1 MSKSTRKRLRSFIVS
16 ILPKFI
22 SYRLIRR
29 SLNLTFPK
37 ANSKITFEIASNAQD
52 LIAALKLVQQ
62 NFEREGYATKCENGI
77 RLTPYHLLP
86 ETVVIVAKRD
96 KEVMATISIV
106 PRTRFGL
113 PLESSFTLNNL
124 LQNKGRVIEVS
135 ALAVDPRFR
144 GEQGEILYNLIKFM
158 YHCNVD
164 LLQAN
169 TEVIGVNPKMVP
181 LYEAILLFNKIPKLP
196 LTKYDFANGAPVV
209 PMIFDFD
216 KADLSYKEVYG
227 KMPLQLN
234 MFEFFKCEPPP
245 HFVLPEASDLKDYL
259 PQRKPS
265 EFSQILSVAKEAI
278 ANLTLEQKNVLK
290 DLYSPW
296 PHLQKLMGEALR
308 V

>member
-1 MSKSTRKRLRSFIVS
+1 MSKTTRKRLRLFMLS
-16 ILPKFI
+16 ILPKAI

-29 SLNLTFPK
+29 SLNLSYPK

-62 NFEREGYATKCENGI
+62 NFEREGYAAKTLNGI

-86 ETVVIVAKRD
+86 ETVVIVAKR
-96 KEVMATISIV
+96 ENMVMATISIV
-106 PRTRFGL
+106 PRTEFGL
-113 PLESSFTLNNL
+113 PLESTFTLKSL

-135 ALAVDPRFR
+135 ALAVDPKFR

-158 YHCNVD
+158 YHCNVG

-181 LYEAILLFNKIPKLP
+181 LYEAILLFDKIPKLP
-196 LTKYDFANGAPVV
+196 VTKYDFANGAEVV

-216 KADLSYKEVYG
+216 KADSSYQQTYG
-227 KMPLQLN
+227 KLPQNLN
-234 MFEFFKCEPPP
+234 MFEFFKREPPP
-245 HFVLPEASDLKDYL
+245 QFVLPKVNELETCL

-265 EFSQILSVAKEAI
+265 EFRQILSVAKEVI
-278 ANLTLEQKNVLK
+278 ATLTLEQKKVLQ
-290 DLYSPW
+290 DMYSPW
-296 PHLQKLMGEALR
+296 PQLQKLMNEALH